1 MELEDEMSIQQH
13 TIRVGEMLQQR
24 DIYTRSLRLAGG
36 DGNSDLGGDTVQQF
50 EAFTFMGVSAG
61 IGIRRGTLHQFAIQ
75 LLPIIFEP
83 SLQNIGGT
91 DCGPGHSE
99 LRSGLL
105 SNTSSVRS
113 HLFLDNTCQKVL
125 KQ

>member
-13 TIRVGEMLQQR
+13 AIRVGEMLQQR
-24 DIYTRSLRLAGG
+24 DIYTRILRLAGG

-61 IGIRRGTLHQFAIQ
+61 IGIQHGTFRQLAIQ

-91 DCGPGHSE
+91 DCGSGHSE

-105 SNTSSVRS
+105 SNTSSARS

-125 KQ
+125 KK

>member
-1 MELEDEMSIQQH
+1 MELSDEISIHQH
-13 TIRVGEMLQQR
+13 TTRVGEMLQQR
-24 DIYTRSLRLAGG
+24 DIHNCSLRLAGG
-36 DGNSDLGGDTVQQF
+36 DGNADLGGDTVQQF

-61 IGIRRGTLHQFAIQ
+61 IGIRRGTLRQ
-75 LLPIIFEP
+75 LANQPFPIIFEP

-91 DCGPGHSE
+91 DCGPGHGE

-125 KQ
+125 NR